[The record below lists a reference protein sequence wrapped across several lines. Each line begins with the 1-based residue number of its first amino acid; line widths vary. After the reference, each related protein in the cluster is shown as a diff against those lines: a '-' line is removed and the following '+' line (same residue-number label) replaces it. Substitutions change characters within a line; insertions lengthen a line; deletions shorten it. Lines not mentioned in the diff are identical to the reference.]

1 MCWELTGEESRPS
14 KSKIFKECF
23 TRDGKSQVGG
33 FRYVLIFTPNSL
45 GKFDPQFFTHLFFSE
60 WG

>member
-1 MCWELTGEESRPS
+1 MCLELTGEESRPS

-23 TRDGKSQVGG
+23 KRDGKSQVGG
-33 FRYVLIFTPNSL
+33 FRYICFVFTPISL
-45 GKFDPQFFTHLFFSE
+45 GEMILNFSHVFFFR